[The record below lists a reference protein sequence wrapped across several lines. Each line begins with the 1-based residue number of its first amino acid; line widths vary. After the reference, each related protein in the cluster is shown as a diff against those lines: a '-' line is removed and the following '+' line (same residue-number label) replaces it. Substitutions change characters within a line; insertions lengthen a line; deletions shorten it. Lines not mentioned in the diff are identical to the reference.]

1 MAGMTGI
8 GSVVAMVHG
17 WAGLLSAL
25 LAAAIVVLGLLD
37 ALGAV
42 RAQRGLDR
50 LVLALLAATGVGAI
64 LGIGVLVGLRPPSDA
79 LHLVYGV
86 AAIVA
91 VPGAR
96 LIAGMR
102 GSPRLGWW
110 LAAGGLVTL
119 GALLR
124 LWATGG

>member
-1 MAGMTGI
+1 MTL
-8 GSVVAMVHG
+8 AAVHG
-17 WAGLLSAL
+17 WIGVLAAL
-25 LAAAIVVLGLLD
+25 LAAAMVVLGVLD
-37 ALGAV
+37 GLGRVHA
-42 RAQRGLDR
+42 RRGLDR

-64 LGIGVLVGLRPPSDA
+64 VGIGVLVGVQPPSDG
-79 LHLVYGV
+79 LHLVYG
-86 AAIVA
+86 IVA
-91 VPGAR
+91 VIAVPVAR

-102 GSPRLGWW
+102 RSARLGWW

>member
-8 GSVVAMVHG
+8 GSTLAMVHG
-17 WAGLLSAL
+17 WAGVLSAL
-25 LAAAIVVLGLLD
+25 LAAAIVVLGVLD
-37 ALGAV
+37 GLGVV
-42 RAQRGLDR
+42 RARRGLDR
-50 LVLALLAATGVGAI
+50 LVLGLLAATGAGAI
-64 LGIGVLVGLRPPSDA
+64 LGLGVLVGQRPPSDA

-86 AAIVA
+86 AAVVA

-102 GSPRLGWW
+102 RSPRLGWW

>member
-1 MAGMTGI
+1 MTGI
-8 GSVVAMVHG
+8 GSTLAMIHG
-17 WAGLLSAL
+17 WAGILSAL
-25 LAAAIVVLGLLD
+25 LAAAVVVLGVLD
-37 ALGAV
+37 GMGVRPRTARARPPGA
-42 RAQRGLDR
+42 RAARR
-50 LVLALLAATGVGAI
+50 PPRAGAI
-64 LGIGVLVGLRPPSDA
+64 LGIGVLVGRRPPSDA

-86 AAIVA
+86 AAVVA

-96 LIAGMR
+96 LAAGMR
-102 GSPRLGWW
+102 RSPRLGWW